1 MSTVAR
7 LDMVITTP
15 PITMLTIVAVTM
27 TPSPI
32 APARRQRLALER
44 LEPAFHRLEARHDA
58 TSLA

>member
-1 MSTVAR
+1 
-7 LDMVITTP
+7 MVITTP